1 MKKNTVLLFSS
12 LALLGLMVGCTT
24 ISQDSSDNATPLKV
38 GMDLNY
44 PPFETIDNNNIPTGI
59 SVDIAEYL
67 GEYLERPVEIVN
79 MGFGSLI
86 QSVNTDVIDIVIAS
100 MSITPERALAVDFT
114 DAYLYFQIITLV
126 NQDFATANGLTED
139 STTEEILAIED
150 ARYAGLATQVSATI
164 PESNGKEVT
173 IFSGTGSLGNAI
185 KSVADGNS
193 DIFLMSVNPVVNGFK
208 ANRTETM
215 IIWDSWIASPIGMA
229 VKKGNTE
236 LLEEA
241 NAFIDTMN
249 VEGGIYDQLRLDWN
263 EVILTLLEGKYDFDF
278 YVNA

>member
-24 ISQDSSDNATPLKV
+24 SSSDSSKNATPLKV

-126 NQDFATANGLTED
+126 NQDFATANELTED

>member
-1 MKKNTVLLFSS
+1 MKKNTILLFSS

-24 ISQDSSDNATPLKV
+24 SSTDSSENATPLKV

>member
-1 MKKNTVLLFSS
+1 MKKNTILLFSS
-12 LALLGLMVGCTT
+12 LALLGLMVGCNT

-38 GMDLNY
+38 GMDLTY

-263 EVILTLLEGKYDFDF
+263 EVILTLLEGKYDFDY

>member
-24 ISQDSSDNATPLKV
+24 SSTDSSENATPLKV

-263 EVILTLLEGKYDFDF
+263 EVILTLLEDKYDFDF

>member
-12 LALLGLMVGCTT
+12 LALLGLMVGCNT

-263 EVILTLLEGKYDFDF
+263 EVILTLLEGKYDFDY

>member
-24 ISQDSSDNATPLKV
+24 SSTESSENATPLKV

-236 LLEEA
+236 LLAEA

>member
-12 LALLGLMVGCTT
+12 LALLGLMVGCNT

>member
-12 LALLGLMVGCTT
+12 LSLLGLMVGCTT
-24 ISQDSSDNATPLKV
+24 SSTDSSENATPLKV

-263 EVILTLLEGKYDFDF
+263 EVILTLLEDKYDFDF

>member
-24 ISQDSSDNATPLKV
+24 TSTDSSENATPLKV

-263 EVILTLLEGKYDFDF
+263 EVILTLLEGKYDFDY

>member
-263 EVILTLLEGKYDFDF
+263 EVILTLLEGKYDFDY

>member
-24 ISQDSSDNATPLKV
+24 TSTDSSENATPLKV